1 MLKQTLQTNG
11 NIAKVHT
18 FYLHNTSLLFAY
30 ISVLFLQVLISKK
43 KKKRKYIRENILARL
58 QN

>member
-11 NIAKVHT
+11 NIAKVRT

-30 ISVLFLQVLISKK
+30 ISALFLQVLISKK
-43 KKKRKYIRENILARL
+43 KKKKENILEKIY
-58 QN
+58 

>member
-11 NIAKVHT
+11 NIAKVRT

-30 ISVLFLQVLISKK
+30 ISALFLQVLISKK